1 MRLVVFTALAFGL
14 VATAP
19 PSKSTLMK
27 VMHERHEG
35 MEAIGKA
42 NKNLR
47 RELQSSSPDVAAVRQ
62 AAGQTAQLARKSSGW
77 FPKGSG
83 PELGKTGAKPEIWQD
98 PKDFA
103 VKLAAFQKAA
113 GAFNAAAASGDM
125 AATRARFSELGQTC
139 KSCHDKY
146 RSDMHH

>member
-1 MRLVVFTALAFGL
+1 
-14 VATAP
+14 
-19 PSKSTLMK
+19 
-27 VMHERHEG
+27 
-35 MEAIGKA
+35 
-42 NKNLR
+42 
-47 RELQSSSPDVAAVRQ
+47 VAAVRQ